1 MANYQIHTLD
11 SAPSGSRSAMEQ
23 LQSQIGFV
31 PNLAA
36 KMAESPVMIGAFTT
50 LQDAYGSSTLSP
62 LEREL
67 ILLVTAVEYGN
78 VYGVAVHSTVAKAL
92 GVSAQVLTELRDRRD
107 GSDSRLAAIARLARC
122 GARGEAVADND
133 IEVAGLYGLTNREL
147 LDVMTGVSIGKL
159 VALMYTLAPDT
170 PLEEAFLPHAWSAPP
185 TARG

>member
-1 MANYQIHTLD
+1 MPNYKIHTLE

-50 LQDAYGSSTLSP
+50 LRDAYGLSTLSP

-67 ILLVTAVEYGN
+67 IMLVAAVEYGN
-78 VYGVAVHSTVAKAL
+78 AYGVAVHSTVATAM
-92 GVSAQVLTELRDRRD
+92 GASAEVLTELRDGRN
-107 GSDSRLAAIARLARC
+107 GSDSRLAAIARLAC
-122 GARGEAVADND
+122 CAARGETIADTD
-133 IEVAGLYGLTNREL
+133 IEVAALYGLTNREL
-147 LDVMTGVSIGKL
+147 LDVMTGVSVGKL
-159 VALMYTLAPDT
+159 VALMYSLEPDT
-170 PLEEAFLPHAWSAPP
+170 PLEEAFLPQAWSALQ